1 MPGLINTKD
10 IEGRLKEKDR
20 RKDKMEK
27 KSSRQKHMMLPDLRQ
42 TTMDLF
48 KNWTFC
54 IYEMKE
60 IVLPFFNS
68 YLNRKKCDENTDK
81 ENCSHDVDT
90 QPDLILSSENED
102 INARK
107 PSVVHLKFP
116 EC

>member
-10 IEGRLKEKDR
+10 IEARLKEKD
-20 RKDKMEK
+20 KTEK
-27 KSSRQKHMMLPDLRQ
+27 KSSRQRHVMLPDLWQ
-42 TTMDLF
+42 TTTDPL
-48 KNWTFC
+48 KNWTYC

-60 IVLPFFNS
+60 ISLPSFNS
-68 YLNRKKCDENTDK
+68 YLNRKKYDENTDK
-81 ENCSHDVDT
+81 ENCSQAVDT
-90 QPDLILSSENED
+90 QPDLIPSSENED